1 MKFHFNSISRLL
13 LGLAAVA
20 LVAGVCAN
28 AEAATYVAKI
38 GHLESAQQSRNTLL
52 VKVAQLV
59 KERTNGDVEFQIYP
73 QGQLGGQRQM
83 NEGVQLGTLEGTVAP
98 AAFLG
103 GFNPMVSILD
113 VPYLYPDDD
122 ARSQQLRESKF
133 GQMLLDSFADKGVA
147 AITIWPNGRKCFSS
161 NKPIDTIEE
170 FKGQKFRV
178 MDSKILIEQFK
189 AIGASAIALP
199 FSELYTALQTGVVD
213 GEENPLD
220 TIQRMKYF
228 EVQKNFVIS
237 YHGLMEDFVLFNQM
251 WWEGLPE
258 NYRTIIRDAFLEV
271 IPELV
276 AHKAQAVAAAL
287 DDIKSHGVNVR
298 VLTSEEKA
306 QFRAKMFKP
315 SMDVFLSKT
324 GDKGK
329 KLFDVYTEEYNRIMK

>member
-1 MKFHFNSISRLL
+1 MKSLNSVSRKIV
-13 LGLAAVA
+13 GLA
-20 LVAGVCAN
+20 LVALLVGMGAT
-28 AEAATYVAKI
+28 AQAATYVAKI

-52 VKVAQLV
+52 VKVAKLV

-83 NEGVQLGTLEGTVAP
+83 NEGVQLGAIEGTIAP

-103 GFNPMVSILD
+103 GFNPLVSILD

-122 ARSQQLRESKF
+122 ARSQKLRESKF
-133 GQMLLDSFADKGVA
+133 GKMLLDSFADKGVV
-147 AITIWPNGRKCFSS
+147 AITLWPNGRKCFSS
-161 NKPIDTIEE
+161 NKPISTIDD
-170 FKGQKFRV
+170 FAGQKFRV

-189 AIGASAIALP
+189 ALGASAVALP

-251 WWEGLPE
+251 WWESLPE
-258 NYRTIIRDAFLEV
+258 KYRTIITDAFLEV

-276 AHKAQAVAAAL
+276 AHKAKSVQAAL
-287 DDIKSHGVNVR
+287 DEIKSHDVNVE
-298 VLTSEEKA
+298 VLTAEQKA
-306 QFRAKMFKP
+306 KFRAKMFQP
-315 SMDVFLSKT
+315 SMDVFLSQT
-324 GDKGK
+324 GDAGK
-329 KLFDVYTEEYNRIMK
+329 KLYDVYTEEYNNIMK